1 MNNELQRLIDTTT
14 DEMGLHKVGDEL
26 CAADY
31 EILMSRIDHLMELN
45 NGEGPDPIREPA
57 NLETL
62 RRAAIIAERYE
73 ERVFPL

>member
-14 DEMGLHKVGDEL
+14 DEKGLHKVGYEL